1 MNIRSID
8 MKSEIKK
15 ISVIILAA
23 GESRRMGEL
32 KGLLDYKGKPFLSYQ
47 IKCLKDIGF
56 WEIIVVLGKDY
67 KHYQEKIPELKN
79 TIITINPNPE
89 KGQFSSI
96 QYGLLEVSKVNHLGV
111 FILPVDV
118 PCPEKEVWENLL
130 KSLSSSNANVSIPSY
145 QGKKGHPVI
154 ISEEFKEYLLTCKID
169 SRLDFEINK
178 QKDMEKAKII
188 SVKDKNITRNL
199 NTPEEWEEF
208 KVNP

>member
-1 MNIRSID
+1 MSVNF
-8 MKSEIKK
+8 KSLP
-15 ISVIILAA
+15 VIILAA
-23 GESRRMGEL
+23 GDSQRMGEI
-32 KGLLDYKGKPFLSYQ
+32 KGLLDYKGKPFLAFQ
-47 IKCLKDIGF
+47 LEKLLEIGF
-56 WEIIVVLGKDY
+56 WEIIVVLGNDY
-67 KHYQEKIPELKN
+67 QIYQDKIPKLKN
-79 TIITINPNPE
+79 TVITINPSPE

-96 QYGLLEVSKVNHLGV
+96 QYGLLEVSKVNQSGV

-118 PCPEKEVWENLL
+118 PCPEKEVWEHLE
-130 KSLSSSNANVSIPSY
+130 KSLSSSNANVSIPAY

-154 ISEEFKEYLLTCKID
+154 ISEKFKEYLLTCKTD

-199 NTPEEWEEF
+199 NTPENWEEF

>member
-1 MNIRSID
+1 MQL
-8 MKSEIKK
+8 EIKK
-15 ISVIILAA
+15 IPVIILAA
-23 GESRRMGEL
+23 GDSQRMGEI
-32 KGLLDYKGKPFLSYQ
+32 KGLLEYNGKPFLAFQ
-47 IKCLKDIGF
+47 LEKLLEMGF

-67 KHYQEKIPELKN
+67 KIYQDKIPKLKDI
-79 TIITINPNPE
+79 IITVNPNPE

-96 QYGLLEVSKVNHLGV
+96 QYGLLEVSKVNLLGV

-130 KSLSSSNANVSIPSY
+130 KSLNSSNANVSIPAF

-154 ISEEFKEYLLTCKID
+154 ISEDFKEYLLTCKID

>member
-1 MNIRSID
+1 MQ
-8 MKSEIKK
+8 SEIKK
-15 ISVIILAA
+15 IPVIILAA
-23 GESRRMGEL
+23 GDSQRMGEI
-32 KGLLDYKGKPFLSYQ
+32 KGLLEYNGKPFLAFQ
-47 IKCLKDIGF
+47 LEKLLEMGF

-67 KHYQEKIPELKN
+67 KIYQDKIPKLKDI
-79 TIITINPNPE
+79 IITVNPNPE

-96 QYGLLEVSKVNHLGV
+96 QYGLLEVSKVNLLGV
-111 FILPVDV
+111 FIHPVDV

-130 KSLSSSNANVSIPSY
+130 KSLNSSNANVSIPAF

-154 ISEEFKEYLLTCKID
+154 ISEDFKEYLLTCKID